1 MIEIR
6 SISHIYYSVYAR
18 ICAYAKG
25 LSVNVNIHRAG
36 QQLLVCSVKQISS
49 NLDWKLGE
57 FRLHIYLVRG
67 YFSFGRQ
74 VFRGNV
80 NASDTIYMIPWK
92 NSYFTIRKWKILSL
106 ISNETRGLNEI
117 KYYFVLIVMN
127 I

>member
-49 NLDWKLGE
+49 NLD
-57 FRLHIYLVRG
+57 
-67 YFSFGRQ
+67 
-74 VFRGNV
+74 
-80 NASDTIYMIPWK
+80 
-92 NSYFTIRKWKILSL
+92 
-106 ISNETRGLNEI
+106 
-117 KYYFVLIVMN
+117 
-127 I
+127 